1 VADRGS
7 PLEAQP
13 TRAVWGLC
21 PGCGRWQVCVAQEI
35 AQQLTGDLTGERAG
49 DGQRLFD
56 RAVITLVDDAFREHA
71 RDECPGLAELIAV
84 RGMRAKPAPVL
95 L

>member
-21 PGCGRWQVCVAQEI
+21 PGCGRWQVCVAQEVF
-35 AQQLTGDLTGERAG
+35 GDA
-49 DGQRLFD
+49 QRLLD
-56 RAVITLVDDAFREHA
+56 REVITLVDDAFREHA

>member
-1 VADRGS
+1 MADRGS
-7 PLEAQP
+7 PREAQP

-21 PGCGRWQVCVAQEI
+21 PGCGRWQVCVAQEF
-35 AQQLTGDLTGERAG
+35 AQEIAG
-49 DGQRLFD
+49 DGERLLD

-95 L
+95 I